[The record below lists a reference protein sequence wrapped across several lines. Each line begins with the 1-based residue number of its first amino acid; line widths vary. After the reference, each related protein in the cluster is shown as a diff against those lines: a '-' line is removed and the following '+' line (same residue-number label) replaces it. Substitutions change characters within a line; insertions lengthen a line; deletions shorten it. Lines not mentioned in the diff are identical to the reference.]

1 MNYMEG
7 FFNHMNPAVITSV
20 LSKMNEQEFEES
32 TAFIKQKAMDMPQGT
47 KRQMYLR
54 LFIWCEA
61 HRKENYK
68 QKGPSLF

>member
-1 MNYMEG
+1 
-7 FFNHMNPAVITSV
+7 
-20 LSKMNEQEFEES
+20 MNEQEFEES
-32 TAFIKQKAMDMPQGT
+32 AAFIKQKAMDMPQGT
-47 KRQMYLR
+47 ERQMYLR